1 MKVIVLGCGLVG
13 GLIAKDFA
21 KDKDFRVTVADID
34 EKRLDEL
41 SREADIRGIKAD
53 LSSSEAIRKIVA
65 DQDIVIGAVPG
76 FLGFNMLRS
85 VIEAGKNIVDIS
97 FMAED
102 ALSLDDLAKSRGVTA
117 VVDMGV
123 APGMS
128 HLIVG
133 YVDSLMDKTENATI
147 LVGGLPVIREWPYE
161 YKIAWS
167 PKDVIEEYI
176 RPARIIECGKIVE
189 KPALSDLEL
198 VDLPGIGTLEA
209 FNTDGLRSLLYTT
222 KIPSMKEK
230 TLRYPGYAEKMRML
244 RETGFFSDKAIDV
257 RGAKVKP
264 IDLTSKL
271 LFPKWEL
278 KEGEKELTVM
288 RVMVQGKKDEKI
300 LRYTY
305 DLMDYYDKEEKAT
318 SMSRTTGFPCAIMAR
333 LVAQGEFRYPGVC
346 PPEYIGREHKVY
358 QKVVK
363 ELEKRNIFYKENI
376 VGINLINW

>member
-1 MKVIVLGCGLVG
+1 MKAIVLGCGLVG
-13 GLIAKDFA
+13 GLIAKDLA
-21 KDKDFRVTVADID
+21 KDKNIQVTVADID
-34 EKRLDEL
+34 EKRLDKL
-41 SREADIRGIKAD
+41 TKDAGIRGVKAD
-53 LSSSEAIRKIVA
+53 LSVSSDIKKIVA

-102 ALSLDDLAKSRGVTA
+102 TLSLDGLAKSRGVTA

-128 HLIVG
+128 HMIVG
-133 YVDSLMDKTENATI
+133 YVYSLLDKTESATI

-176 RPARIIECGKIVE
+176 RPARLIECGKIVE

-209 FNTDGLRSLLYTT
+209 FNTDGLRSLLYTI
-222 KIPSMKEK
+222 KIPSMREK

-244 RETGFFSDKAIDV
+244 RETGFFNEKPIEAGGVKVSPIDV
-257 RGAKVKP
+257 A
-264 IDLTSKL
+264 SKL
-271 LFPKWEL
+271 LFSKWEL
-278 KEGEKELTVM
+278 KEGERELTVM
-288 RVMVQGKKDEKI
+288 RVIVQGKKEVKRLCYI
-300 LRYTY
+300 Y
-305 DLMDYYDKEEKAT
+305 DLLDYYDENEKAT

-333 LVAQGEFRYPGVC
+333 LVAQGEYSRKGIS

-358 QKVVK
+358 QRVMK

-376 VGINLINW
+376 IKV

>member
-1 MKVIVLGCGLVG
+1 MKAIVLGCGLVG
-13 GLIAKDFA
+13 GLIAKDLA
-21 KDKDFRVTVADID
+21 RDKDFQVTVADIN
-34 EKRLDEL
+34 EKKLDEL
-41 SREADIRGIKAD
+41 TKETDIRGIKVD
-53 LSSSEAIRKIVA
+53 LSSSEAIRKVVA
-65 DQDIVIGAVPG
+65 DKDIVIGAVPG
-76 FLGFNMLRS
+76 FLGFNMLQS

-102 ALSLDDLAKSRGVTA
+102 TLSLDELAKKNRVTA

-128 HLIVG
+128 HMIVG
-133 YVDSLMDKTENATI
+133 YVDSLMDETESATI

-176 RPARIIECGKIVE
+176 RPARLMEGGKIIEKS
-189 KPALSDLEL
+189 ALSDLEL
-198 VDLPGIGTLEA
+198 VDLPKIGTLEA
-209 FNTDGLRSLLYTT
+209 FNTDGLRSLLYTI

-244 RETGFFSDKAIDV
+244 RETGFFSDTAIEV
-257 RGAKVKP
+257 SGAKVKP

-278 KEGEKELTVM
+278 EEGEEELTVM
-288 RVMVQGKKDEKI
+288 RVIVQGKKEGKR
-300 LRYTY
+300 LSYTY
-305 DLMDYYDKEEKAT
+305 DLLDYYDKNTKAT
-318 SMSRTTGFPCAIMAR
+318 SMSRATGFPCAIMAR
-333 LVAQGEFRYPGVC
+333 LVAQGEFKYPGVC

-358 QKVVK
+358 QKVMK
-363 ELEKRNIFYKENI
+363 ELEKRNVFYKEKI
-376 VGINLINW
+376 IEV

>member
-1 MKVIVLGCGLVG
+1 MKAIVLGCGLVG
-13 GLIAKDFA
+13 GLIAKDLA
-21 KDKDFRVTVADID
+21 KDKDFQVTVADID
-34 EKRLDEL
+34 EKKLEKLAKEAGIQGVKANL
-41 SREADIRGIKAD
+41 SDSKAIK
-53 LSSSEAIRKIVA
+53 KIVA
-65 DQDIVIGAVPG
+65 DKDIVIGAVPG

-102 ALSLDDLAKSRGVTA
+102 TLSLDELAKERKVTA

-128 HLIVG
+128 HMIVG
-133 YVDSLMDKTENATI
+133 YINSLLDETESATI

-176 RPARIIECGKIVE
+176 RPARLIEGGKIVE

-198 VDLPGIGTLEA
+198 VDLPKIGTLEA
-209 FNTDGLRSLLYTT
+209 FNTDGLRSLLYTL

-230 TLRYPGYAEKMRML
+230 TLRYPGYAEKMRMF
-244 RETGFFSDKAIDV
+244 RETGFFSDIPIEV
-257 RGAKVKP
+257 GGAKVKP

-278 KEGEKELTVM
+278 EEGEEELTVM
-288 RVMVQGKKDEKI
+288 QVIVQGKKEGKE

-305 DLMDYYDKEEKAT
+305 DLLDYYDKNEKAT
-318 SMSRTTGFPCAIMAR
+318 SMSRATGFPCAIMAR
-333 LVAQGEFRYPGVC
+333 LVAQGEFKCPGVC
-346 PPEYIGREHKVY
+346 PPEYIGRERKVY
-358 QKVVK
+358 KKEMK
-363 ELEKRNIFYKENI
+363 ELEKRNVFYKENI
-376 VGINLINW
+376 VEI

>member
-1 MKVIVLGCGLVG
+1 MKAIVLGCGLVG
-13 GLIAKDFA
+13 GLIAKDLA
-21 KDKDFRVTVADID
+21 KDKIFQVTVADID
-34 EKRLDEL
+34 EGKLNKLTKETG
-41 SREADIRGIKAD
+41 IRGIKAD
-53 LSSSEAIRKIVA
+53 LSSSEAIRKIVV

-85 VIEAGKNIVDIS
+85 VIEAGKNVVDIS

-102 ALSLDDLAKSRGVTA
+102 TLSLDELAKKKGVTA

-128 HLIVG
+128 HMIVG
-133 YVDSLMDKTENATI
+133 YVDSLMDETESATI

-176 RPARIIECGKIVE
+176 RPARLIECGKIVE

-198 VDLPGIGTLEA
+198 VNLPKIGTLEA
-209 FNTDGLRSLLYTT
+209 FNTDGLRSLLYTI
-222 KIPSMKEK
+222 KIPTMKEK
-230 TLRYPGYAEKMRML
+230 TLRYPGYAEKMRIL
-244 RETGFFSDKAIDV
+244 RETGFFSDAPIEIGGVKI
-257 RGAKVKP
+257 KP

-278 KEGEKELTVM
+278 EEGEEELTIMQVI
-288 RVMVQGKKDEKI
+288 VQGKKEGKK
-300 LRYTY
+300 LKYTY
-305 DLMDYYDKEEKAT
+305 DLLDYYDKNEKAT
-318 SMSRTTGFPCAIMAR
+318 SMSRATGFPCAIMAR
-333 LVAQGEFRYPGVC
+333 LVAQREFKYPGIC

-358 QKVVK
+358 QKVMK
-363 ELEKRNIFYKENI
+363 ELEKRNVFYK
-376 VGINLINW
+376 LILTCI

>member
-1 MKVIVLGCGLVG
+1 MRAIVLGCGLVG
-13 GLIAKDFA
+13 GLIAKDLA
-21 KDKDFRVTVADID
+21 KDKNFQVIVADID
-34 EKRLDEL
+34 EKKLEKL
-41 SREADIRGIKAD
+41 AKEAGIQGVKAD
-53 LSSSEAIRKIVA
+53 LSNSSDIKKIVA
-65 DQDIVIGAVPG
+65 DKDIVIGAVPG

-85 VIEAGKNIVDIS
+85 VIEAGKDIVDIS

-102 ALSLDDLAKSRGVTA
+102 TLSLDKLAKEKGVTA

-128 HLIVG
+128 HMIVG
-133 YVDSLMDKTENATI
+133 YVNSLLDETESATI

-176 RPARIIECGKIVE
+176 RPARLIEGGKIVE

-198 VDLPGIGTLEA
+198 VDLPKIGTLEA
-209 FNTDGLRSLLYTT
+209 FNTDGLRSLLYTI

-244 RETGFFSDKAIDV
+244 RETGFFSDKPIEV
-257 RGAKVKP
+257 GGVKIKP

-278 KEGEKELTVM
+278 EEGEEELTVM

-305 DLMDYYDKEEKAT
+305 DLIDYYDREEKAT
-318 SMSRTTGFPCAIMAR
+318 SMSRATGFPCAIIAR
-333 LVAQGEFRYPGVC
+333 LVAQGEFQYPGVC

-358 QKVVK
+358 QKVME
-363 ELEKRNIFYKENI
+363 ELEKRNIFYKESI
-376 VGINLINW
+376 EEI

>member
-1 MKVIVLGCGLVG
+1 MKIIVLGCGLVG
-13 GLIAKDFA
+13 GLITKDLA
-21 KDKDFRVTVADID
+21 KDKDFQVTVVDID
-34 EKRLDEL
+34 EKKLDKLTEGT
-41 SREADIRGIKAD
+41 DIRGIKVD
-53 LSSSEAIRKIVA
+53 LSSSEAIRKIVT

-97 FMAED
+97 FMPED
-102 ALSLDDLAKSRGVTA
+102 VLGLDELAKKKGVTA

-128 HLIVG
+128 HMIVG
-133 YVDSLMDKTENATI
+133 YVDSLMDETESATI

-161 YKIAWS
+161 YKIVFS

-176 RPARIIECGKIVE
+176 RPARLIESGKIVE

-198 VDLPGIGTLEA
+198 VNLPKIGTLEA
-209 FNTDGLRSLLYTT
+209 FNTDGLRSLLYTI

-244 RETGFFSDKAIDV
+244 RETGFFSDTAIEV
-257 RGAKVKP
+257 GGVKVKP

-278 KEGEKELTVM
+278 EEGEEELTVM
-288 RVMVQGKKDEKI
+288 QVIVQGEKEGRR
-300 LRYTY
+300 LCYTY
-305 DLMDYYDKEEKAT
+305 DLLDYYDKNEKAT
-318 SMSRTTGFPCAIMAR
+318 SMSRATGFPCVIMAR
-333 LVAQGEFRYPGVC
+333 LVAQGEFQYPGVC
-346 PPEYIGREHKVY
+346 PPEYIGREHKIY
-358 QKVVK
+358 QRVMK
-363 ELEKRNIFYKENI
+363 ELEKRNVFYKEKI
-376 VGINLINW
+376 VEI

>member
-1 MKVIVLGCGLVG
+1 MKAIVLGCGLVG
-13 GLIAKDFA
+13 ELIARDLTKDENFQ
-21 KDKDFRVTVADID
+21 VVVADID
-34 EKRLDEL
+34 EKKLEKL
-41 SREADIRGIKAD
+41 AKEAGIQGIRTD
-53 LSSSEAIRKIVA
+53 LSNSSDIKKIIA
-65 DQDIVIGAVPG
+65 GKDIVIGAVPG

-85 VIEAGKNIVDIS
+85 VIEAGKNVVDIS

-102 ALSLDDLAKSRGVTA
+102 TLSLDELAKKKGITA

-128 HLIVG
+128 HMIVG
-133 YVDSLMDKTENATI
+133 YVDSLLDDTESATI

-176 RPARIIECGKIVE
+176 RPARLIEGGKIVE

-198 VDLPGIGTLEA
+198 VDLPKIGTLEA
-209 FNTDGLRSLLYTT
+209 FNTDGLRSLLHTI

-244 RETGFFSDKAIDV
+244 RETGFFSDKAIEV
-257 RGAKVKP
+257 SGVKVKP

-278 KEGEKELTVM
+278 EEGEEELTVM
-288 RVMVQGKKDEKI
+288 RVIVQGKKEGKK

-305 DLMDYYDKEEKAT
+305 DLLDYYDKNEKAT
-318 SMSRTTGFPCAIMAR
+318 SMSRATGFPCAIMAR
-333 LVAQGEFRYPGVC
+333 LVAQGEFKCPGVC

-358 QKVVK
+358 QKVME
-363 ELEKRNIFYKENI
+363 ELEKRNIFYKEKI
-376 VGINLINW
+376 IEV

>member
-1 MKVIVLGCGLVG
+1 MKAIVLGCGLVG
-13 GLIAKDFA
+13 GLIAKDLA
-21 KDKDFRVTVADID
+21 KDEDFQVTVADIN
-34 EKRLDEL
+34 EKKLDEL
-41 SREADIRGIKAD
+41 TKETDIRGIKAD
-53 LSSSEAIRKIVA
+53 LSDSSDVKKIVA
-65 DQDIVIGAVPG
+65 DQGVVIGAVPG

-85 VIEAGKNIVDIS
+85 VIEAGKNVVDIS

-102 ALSLDDLAKSRGVTA
+102 TLSLDELAKKKGITA

-128 HLIVG
+128 HMIVG
-133 YVDSLMDKTENATI
+133 YVDSLMDETKSATI

-176 RPARIIECGKIVE
+176 RPARLIEGGKIVE

-198 VDLPGIGTLEA
+198 VDLPKIGTLEA
-209 FNTDGLRSLLYTT
+209 FNTDGLRSLLHTI

-244 RETGFFSDKAIDV
+244 RETGFFSDKAIEV
-257 RGAKVKP
+257 SGVKVKP

-278 KEGEKELTVM
+278 KEGEEELTVM
-288 RVMVQGKKDEKI
+288 RVIVQGKKEGKR
-300 LRYTY
+300 LSYTY
-305 DLMDYYDKEEKAT
+305 DLLDYYDKNEKAT
-318 SMSRTTGFPCAIMAR
+318 SMSRATGFPCAIMAR
-333 LVAQGEFRYPGVC
+333 LVAQGEFKCPGVC

-358 QKVVK
+358 QKVME
-363 ELEKRNIFYKENI
+363 ELEKRKIFYKEKI
-376 VGINLINW
+376 IEV

>member
-1 MKVIVLGCGLVG
+1 MRAIVLGCGLVG
-13 GLIAKDFA
+13 GLIAKDLA
-21 KDKDFRVTVADID
+21 KDKDFQVTVADID
-34 EKRLDEL
+34 GKKLDEL
-41 SREADIRGIKAD
+41 TKETDIQGIKAD
-53 LSSSEAIRKIVA
+53 LSSSETIRKIVS

-102 ALSLDDLAKSRGVTA
+102 ALSLDGLAKSRGVTA

-123 APGMS
+123 APGVS
-128 HLIVG
+128 HMIVG
-133 YVDSLMDKTENATI
+133 YVDSLMDETESATI

-176 RPARIIECGKIVE
+176 RPARLIECGKIVE

-198 VDLPGIGTLEA
+198 VDLPQIGTLEA
-209 FNTDGLRSLLYTT
+209 FNTDGLRSLLYTI

-244 RETGFFSDKAIDV
+244 RETGFFSDTPIEV
-257 RGAKVKP
+257 GGAKVKP
-264 IDLTSKL
+264 IDLTAKL

-278 KEGEKELTVM
+278 EEGEEELTVM
-288 RVMVQGKKDEKI
+288 RVIVQGKKERKR
-300 LRYTY
+300 LSYTY
-305 DLMDYYDKEEKAT
+305 DLLDYYDKNEKAT
-318 SMSRTTGFPCAIMAR
+318 SMSRATGFPCAIMAR
-333 LVAQGEFRYPGVC
+333 LVAQGELQYSGVC
-346 PPEYIGREHKVY
+346 PPEYIGKEHKIY
-358 QKVVK
+358 QKVMK
-363 ELEKRNIFYKENI
+363 ELEKRNIFYKESI
-376 VGINLINW
+376 EEI

>member
-1 MKVIVLGCGLVG
+1 MKAIILGCGLVG
-13 GLIAKDFA
+13 GLIAKDLT
-21 KDKDFRVTVADID
+21 KDENFQVTVADID
-34 EKRLDEL
+34 EGKLNKLTKGVEIQG
-41 SREADIRGIKAD
+41 AKID
-53 LSSSEAIRKIVA
+53 LSDSEAIKKIVA
-65 DQDIVIGAVPG
+65 DKDIVIGAVPG

-102 ALSLDDLAKSRGVTA
+102 TLSLDELAKKKGVTA

-128 HLIVG
+128 HMIVG
-133 YVDSLMDKTENATI
+133 YVDSLMNKTESATI

-176 RPARIIECGKIVE
+176 RPARLIEGGKIVK

-198 VDLPGIGTLEA
+198 VDLPQIGTLEA
-209 FNTDGLRSLLYTT
+209 FNTDGLRSLLYTIR
-222 KIPSMKEK
+222 IPSMKEK

-244 RETGFFSDKAIDV
+244 RETGFFSDTPIDV
-257 RGAKVKP
+257 GGLKVKP
-264 IDLTSKL
+264 IDITSKL

-278 KEGEKELTVM
+278 EEGEEELTVM
-288 RVMVQGKKDEKI
+288 RVIVQGEKEGKG
-300 LRYTY
+300 LCYTY
-305 DLMDYYDKEEKAT
+305 DLLDYYDKNEKAT
-318 SMSRTTGFPCAIMAR
+318 SMSRATGFPCAIMAR
-333 LVAQGEFRYPGVC
+333 LVAQGEFQYPGVC

-358 QKVVK
+358 QKVME
-363 ELEKRNIFYKENI
+363 ELEKRNVFYKENI
-376 VGINLINW
+376 VEI